1 VKTFVVAAVL
11 LLAGCGQQQDPA
23 PGDSSSDN
31 RETVVG
37 LEDEGRTVTLTRGDM
52 LTVALDES
60 PAEWVLAA
68 WPRKSLTLASPGHRA
83 HRERARYEF
92 EATAPGTGVVALVD
106 FTSGSEFL
114 ECGGRLRT
122 RQTAACPL
130 AGGVDAGALPARAGA
145 FTITVVVE

>member
-1 VKTFVVAAVL
+1 MKTFVVAAVL
-11 LLAGCGQQQDPA
+11 LLAGCGQPDPA
-23 PGDSSSDN
+23 PGDSSSDS
-31 RETVVG
+31 RQTVVG
-37 LEDEGRTVTLTRGDM
+37 LEDKGRTVTLTRGDM

-60 PAEWVLAA
+60 PAKWVLAA
-68 WPRKSLTLASPGHRA
+68 WPRKSLTLASPAHHA

-106 FTSGSEFL
+106 FASGSEFL

-145 FTITVVVE
+145 FTINVVVE